1 MEGDAH
7 AKWDVTG
14 PFLMQTPSVK
24 AWMANRLNLSAIPA
38 WGTVPPGSPCINQLM
53 LTEHCGD

>member
-14 PFLMQTPSVK
+14 LFLMQTTFCKSLGVV
-24 AWMANRLNLSAIPA
+24 ADRLNLSAIPA
-38 WGTVPPGSPCINQLM
+38 WGTVPLGFPCIN
-53 LTEHCGD
+53 